1 MSNTP
6 KTGESNL
13 KTYAM
18 LKKFILLFALMV
30 SLFGSAQD
38 KPLSYSEVI
47 QVEGKN
53 QAEIYGGLRQW
64 VATSYANG
72 KYVTQMEDA
81 ASGVIILKALF
92 PFKKGGLYVSYSGK
106 VDYLLKLQ
114 SKDGRFRVEMSQ
126 ITHSVNKG
134 NYEGSNLGLLTTS
147 LDSGTRGFSKG
158 PNNKIWKELKEKSAE
173 HFAEIVTSLKSLNN
187 FNAEAEEDW

>member
-1 MSNTP
+1 
-6 KTGESNL
+6 
-13 KTYAM
+13 M
-18 LKKFILLFALMV
+18 LLVLLV
-30 SLFGSAQD
+30 SLVAAAQD
-38 KPLSYSEVI
+38 KPLTYSEVI

-53 QAEIYGGLRQW
+53 QAEIFGGLREW

-81 ASGVIILKALF
+81 ASGVIILKAQF
-92 PFKKGGLYVSYSGK
+92 PFKKGGIYASYTGI

-126 ITHSVNKG
+126 IVHSVKKG

-147 LDSGTRGFSKG
+147 SESGTSGLSKG
-158 PNNKIWKELKEKSAE
+158 PNNKIWKELKEKAAD
-173 HFAEIVTSLKSLNN
+173 HFAEIATSLKAFNN
-187 FNAEAEEDW
+187 FNAETEEDW